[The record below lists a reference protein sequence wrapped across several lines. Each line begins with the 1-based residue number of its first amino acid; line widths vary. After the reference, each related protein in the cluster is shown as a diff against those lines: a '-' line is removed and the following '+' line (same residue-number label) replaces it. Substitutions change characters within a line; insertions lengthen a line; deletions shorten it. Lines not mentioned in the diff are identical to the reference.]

1 MVLRATNSR
10 GPQFLYTEEGLIIM
24 KEMFVM
30 KPFQPPNIKKWG
42 VADDVLIF
50 DKKEIPYAE
59 LSKIRII
66 TPPSPLTN
74 GVANVTYNGK
84 ALVLAWMFGD
94 RERATQAINF
104 ANSKI
109 EEATGAKKNYKYKL
123 QAHTGTSLEV
133 YENYIVIDFVAT
145 GTGFANILKGG
156 GNGGKR
162 INISDITAIQF
173 KEPAGASIG
182 FMQFTFPG
190 SGESKMGVVDSI
202 NDENSVPVSPQNYA
216 LAMEIYDYIESRRE
230 SLKAGAGGNVVQQVS
245 AMDEL
250 KKLKELLDMDIV
262 TQEEF
267 DAKKK
272 QLLGL

>member
-1 MVLRATNSR
+1 
-10 GPQFLYTEEGLIIM
+10 M

-30 KPFQPPNIKKWG
+30 KPFQPPGIKKWG
-42 VADDVLIF
+42 ITDDVLIF
-50 DKKEIPYAE
+50 DKQEIPYKE
-59 LSKIRII
+59 LSTIRII

-74 GVANVTYNGK
+74 GVANVTYQGK

-94 RERATQAINF
+94 RERATQCINF
-104 ANSKI
+104 ANEKI
-109 EEATGAKKNYKYKL
+109 QDASGVVKEYKYKL

-133 YENYIVIDFVAT
+133 YENYIIIDFVAT
-145 GTGFANILKGG
+145 GAGFANILKGG

-162 INISDITAIQF
+162 INISDLTAIQF

-190 SGESKMGVVDSI
+190 SGESKRGVVDAI

-216 LAMEIYDYIESRRE
+216 LAKEIYDYIEKRRE
-230 SLKAGAGGNVVQQVS
+230 ELKATPTGTVVQQVS

-250 KKLKELLDMDIV
+250 KKLKELLDLGIV

>member
-1 MVLRATNSR
+1 MR
-10 GPQFLYTEEGLIIM
+10 
-24 KEMFVM
+24 EMFEM

-42 VADDVLIF
+42 VADDALIF
-50 DKKEIPYAE
+50 SKNEIPYAE
-59 LSKIRII
+59 LSRITI
-66 TPPSPLTN
+66 LTAPTLLTN
-74 GVANVTYNGK
+74 GVANVVHNGK
-84 ALVLAWMFGD
+84 TLVLAWMFGD
-94 RERATQAINF
+94 RERATQAINY

-109 EEATGAKKNYKYKL
+109 EEASGVKKDYKYKL

-133 YENYIVIDFVAT
+133 YEEYIIIDFVST

-156 GNGGKR
+156 GNGGKK

-173 KEPAGASIG
+173 KQPAGMSIG
-182 FMQFTFPG
+182 FMQFSFPG
-190 SGESKMGVVDSI
+190 SGESKMGVVDAI
-202 NDENSVPVSPQNYA
+202 NDENSVPVSPQNAA
-216 LAMEIYDYIESRRE
+216 LAQEIYDYLEARRKE
-230 SLKAGAGGNVVQQVS
+230 LKSGAGATVLQQVS

-250 KKLKELLDMDIV
+250 KKLKELLDLGIV